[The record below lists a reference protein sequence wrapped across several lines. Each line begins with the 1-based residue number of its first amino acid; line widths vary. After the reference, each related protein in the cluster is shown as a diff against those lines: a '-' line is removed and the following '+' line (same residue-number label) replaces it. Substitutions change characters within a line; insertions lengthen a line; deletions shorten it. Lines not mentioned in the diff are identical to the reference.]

1 MSENEIQEKVFDINA
16 RLQAALLIIDE
27 WNENEM
33 LAREMNRNLKL
44 FKSEDFYPNMSKPW
58 MKILLNKIIEMRTR
72 ITDMSS
78 QIEATYDESDYEK
91 ELLQDEIERLKRQLN
106 GTHDEFGNPILKKL

>member
-16 RLQAALLIIDE
+16 RLEAALLIIDE

-44 FKSEDFYPNMSKPW
+44 FKSEDFFPNMSKPW
-58 MKILLNKIIEMRTR
+58 MKILLKKIIEMRTR
-72 ITDMSS
+72 ITGMSS
-78 QIEATYDESDYEK
+78 QIEAMYEEK
-91 ELLQDEIERLKRQLN
+91 ELLQDEIEYLKGQLN
-106 GTHDEFGNPILKKL
+106 GTRDEFDNPILEKV